1 MSDAL
6 HRYTILTLEQ
16 EQEKANT
23 DVGRIAKYNASISH
37 MLVIFMKQGEILRK
51 IGLRGREGRK
61 KREKFDFEYV
71 YSIYSSR

>member
-1 MSDAL
+1 
-6 HRYTILTLEQ
+6 
-16 EQEKANT
+16 
-23 DVGRIAKYNASISH
+23 
-37 MLVIFMKQGEILRK
+37 MKQGEILRK